1 MCNSLRSSTKFHI
14 SETRWSQTNY
24 ENYSIH
30 SSCLPQYLLQLTS
43 SRGISLVPHLLT
55 HSKGIRLHTF
65 MWIYYFP
72 EIERKREKWRF
83 LNNFSLCFY
92 SLVPGSDCV
101 QEDDEKAGER
111 KAKPVREE
119 DLLCF
124 FLKCSAYF
132 PQPFSQSSLPTEDW
146 HCHRLVLELYI
157 SNAPQSV
164 RVSNEKNSSI
174 LRFTS

>member
-1 MCNSLRSSTKFHI
+1 MYNSLRSSTKFHI

-24 ENYSIH
+24 ANYSIH
-30 SSCLPQYLLQLTS
+30 SSCLLQYLLQLTS

-72 EIERKREKWRF
+72 EIESKREKWRF

-92 SLVPGSDCV
+92 QLVPGSDCV

-111 KAKPVREE
+111 KAKPVREGGST
-119 DLLCF
+119 L
-124 FLKCSAYF
+124 FLPQMLSLF
-132 PQPFSQSSLPTEDW
+132 PTTLFAIVSSHWKPATGW
-146 HCHRLVLELYI
+146 
-157 SNAPQSV
+157 
-164 RVSNEKNSSI
+164 
-174 LRFTS
+174 F